1 MLANLGR
8 PAPPLVS
15 ERYLAIMDAAAG
27 AASPAA
33 GSDADVCSESAVAN
47 SQKRQRELDDIEP
60 VVKRRAT
67 LSEVVNQERE
77 RAALEREDMRSRVV
91 ELAKN
96 RPTLSEVVNRNR
108 ERDALQREDVHSQ
121 LVEAAARRLIEAQ
134 KRERDALQREDV
146 HSQLVEAAARLSEGQ
161 KRE

>member
-27 AASPAA
+27 AASAA
-33 GSDADVCSESAVAN
+33 GSDADVCSESAVAG
-47 SQKRQRELDDIEP
+47 QKRQRELDDIEP

-67 LSEVVNQERE
+67 PSEVVNQERE
-77 RAALEREDMRSRVV
+77 TAALEREDMRSRVV

-96 RPTLSEVVNRNR
+96 RTTLSEVVNRNR

-121 LVEAAARRLIEAQ
+121 LVEAAARRLVEAQ

-146 HSQLVEAAARLSEGQ
+146 HSQLVEAAARLREGQ